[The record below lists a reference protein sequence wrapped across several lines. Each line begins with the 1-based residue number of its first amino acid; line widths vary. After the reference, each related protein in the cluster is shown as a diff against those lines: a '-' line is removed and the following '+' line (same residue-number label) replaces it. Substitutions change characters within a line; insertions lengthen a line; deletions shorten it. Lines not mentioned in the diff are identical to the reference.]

1 MFGTRVKEGE
11 GAVEVGDRRLRRY
24 AIVFVVLA
32 LAGCFLPLLIAPTEW
47 FLEHDDYPSLRQMGY
62 GRRTAHLDCDVV
74 LYGDST
80 ALTGLDPK
88 VVGGITGM
96 KACNVAEVGGILW
109 VTGSEYP
116 LDMYLKSNKRPRYVV
131 FMYGA
136 SATQPFSGPFA
147 GYAPE
152 GMVYLL
158 HYDRGAKLYVELL
171 EHPTWVIR
179 FSMWAGGRVMQNLV
193 RRLTHGEP
201 VGTAALHA
209 REERDAGGGVWPF
222 PLPNE
227 TKCLGLSLPI
237 PAKSLPAFS
246 RGMEEVR
253 SHFSVE
259 GTRVLIDLSPL
270 PECDPYLREYRRD
283 LAGMHDNAVEALP
296 IGNFNDGDRHMNAV
310 GGAYIS
316 EQVGRQIAAL
326 EEARKTQVSGRP
338 Q

>member
-1 MFGTRVKEGE
+1 MFGTSAKGVE
-11 GAVEVGDRRLRRY
+11 GALEVGDRRFRRY

-62 GRRTAHLDCDVV
+62 GRRTAHLVCGVHV
-74 LYGDST
+74 
-80 ALTGLDPK
+80 
-88 VVGGITGM
+88 
-96 KACNVAEVGGILW
+96 W
-109 VTGSEYP
+109 
-116 LDMYLKSNKRPRYVV
+116 
-131 FMYGA
+131 A

-179 FSMWAGGRVMQNLV
+179 FSIWAGSRMMQNLV

-283 LAGMHDNAVEALP
+283 LAGMHDNPLEALP